1 MRLQRIGFV
10 LAVLAL
16 ILTGCG
22 IIAPDAVLEI
32 SDGDANV
39 STVTLSP
46 LEAESVLEV
55 VNTGE
60 MRAHFSVRVQ
70 GEWLQLLKQ
79 PSAAYLDPEERA
91 AFTIGHAC
99 EVPGEYVGSIVVD
112 YEKQIGRWS
121 SFTTQVALE
130 CPAHQPVQLR
140 VQRGGYT
147 IPGSLEILVE
157 NEEQQGTVE
166 LELVNL
172 GTDELE
178 FTIEQPTET
187 WLWKQDRAYG
197 SNSLAGGASQG
208 LILAYQC
215 EGNQPGDATL
225 VIRVH
230 NGTDLVLPV
239 SLAGCPVAPSANPE
253 SDLVF
258 KFSDG
263 IPEGSLEFVT
273 TETPT
278 VHLHNIGQVAIEVVL
293 ASTNL
298 QRVQIGSSAI
308 NRHKIEPNQR
318 LAVPLTFSC
327 DGDIFEAYEEAI
339 TVKAN
344 NEPTNV
350 KLDLLLT
357 GCKDPEDAL
366 VFKNRDGGEIQ
377 KINIPYTLGGFATVV
392 ELHNS
397 GSADVG
403 VRLHVND
410 TRVEISSPATG
421 EYILASGAAL
431 NISLTPTC
439 DGENAEYSTTIEA
452 WVGNNVKKLLEVNV
466 AGCEVL
472 EDPLTSAELT
482 RFVKNNEPIT
492 QLRVTDSASGTIAVG
507 LENLGAEQIGY
518 TLSTTAPWLEI
529 LTDNVGARE
538 IPGNSVASLEIGY
551 ECPDIS
557 TPSAALQATFDD
569 GTLTELPIVL
579 TGCDLDPHDSVRI
592 LIDGVEATEVRIHA
606 KAVEEEP
613 SSVTV
618 TLDNLGK
625 NKLTVSIKLQGLSH
639 ADWIWPA
646 NLSSGEIGVVEGT
659 SQPRELQ
666 FECLGGPVAHEA
678 ELEIGFPGT
687 NSEPI
692 VVPIRMVG
700 CA

>member
-1 MRLQRIGFV
+1 M
-10 LAVLAL
+10 
-16 ILTGCG
+16 
-22 IIAPDAVLEI
+22 
-32 SDGDANV
+32 
-39 STVTLSP
+39 
-46 LEAESVLEV
+46 
-55 VNTGE
+55 
-60 MRAHFSVRVQ
+60 
-70 GEWLQLLKQ
+70 
-79 PSAAYLDPEERA
+79 
-91 AFTIGHAC
+91 
-99 EVPGEYVGSIVVD
+99 PGEYVGSIVVD
-112 YEKQIGRWS
+112 YEKQIGRWT
-121 SFTTQVALE
+121 SFATQVTLE
-130 CPAHQPVQLR
+130 CPAHQPAQLR

-147 IPGSLEILVE
+147 IPIPGSLEILVE

-172 GTDELE
+172 GADELE

-197 SNSLAGGASQG
+197 SNTLAGGASQG
-208 LILAYQC
+208 LILTYQC

-230 NGTDLVLPV
+230 EGTDLVLPV

-263 IPEGSLEFVT
+263 IPEGSLEFAT

-293 ASTNL
+293 ASTNP

-308 NRHKIEPNQR
+308 NRHKIEPNQH
-318 LAVPLTFSC
+318 LAVPLAFSC
-327 DGDIFEAYEEAI
+327 DGDTFEAYEEAI

-377 KINIPYTLGGFATVV
+377 KINIPHTPEGFATVV

-397 GSADVG
+397 GSADIG
-403 VRLHVND
+403 VKLHVND

-421 EYILASGAAL
+421 EYILATGGAAL

-452 WVGNNVKKLLEVNV
+452 WVGNDVKKSLEVNV

-472 EDPLTSAELT
+472 EDPPTSAELT
-482 RFVKNNEPIT
+482 RFMRNNEPIS
-492 QLRVTDSASGTIAVG
+492 QLRISDSASGTITVG
-507 LENLGAEQIGY
+507 LENLGVEHINY

-529 LTDNVGARE
+529 LTDNVGDRE
-538 IPGNSVASLEIGY
+538 IPGSSVASLEIGY

-557 TPSAALQATFDD
+557 TPSAALRATFED

-592 LIDGVEATEVRIHA
+592 LIDGVEATEVFIHA
-606 KAVEEEP
+606 KAVEEE
-613 SSVTV
+613 SSSFTIA
-618 TLDNLGK
+618 LDNLGK
-625 NKLTVSIKLQGLSH
+625 NELEVSINLLGLSH
-639 ADWIWPA
+639 PNWI
-646 NLSSGEIGVVEGT
+646 
-659 SQPRELQ
+659 
-666 FECLGGPVAHEA
+666 
-678 ELEIGFPGT
+678 
-687 NSEPI
+687 
-692 VVPIRMVG
+692 
-700 CA
+700 